1 MIGIILAGHGSWPS
15 AMKNSMELIM
25 GLQQGISVCEV
36 TDIESAEE
44 IRLKMDQAIKEIGE
58 CDGYIFLLDLF
69 GGSPSHA
76 VVTYGMRND
85 LMAFTGVNLAML
97 IHLVSIRRN
106 ISWDE
111 ISSELLEIGKAAV
124 RDIFN
129 ELRQCAEEV

>member
-25 GLQQGISVCEV
+25 GEQCGVAVCEV
-36 TDIESAEE
+36 TDIESAAE
-44 IRLKMDQAIKEIGE
+44 IRLKMDQAMIEIGK
-58 CDGYIFLLDLF
+58 CDGYVFLLDLF

-85 LMAFTGVNLAML
+85 LLALTGVNLAML
-97 IHLVSIRRN
+97 IELISIRDN
-106 ISWDE
+106 LSLNE
-111 ISSELLEIGKAAV
+111 ISSKLLEIGKAAV

-129 ELRQCAEEV
+129 ELRQSTEEV